1 MPTDAPPYAFRDPA
15 LLRLALTVPAAM
27 RQEPDNQRLEF
38 LGDSVL
44 GLLVAERLYRA
55 HPELDEGGL
64 SIWRDA
70 LVSTRGLAARLS
82 RLGPWFEHG
91 LDWGQSVYNRP
102 EKAKVDA
109 CEAVIGAAWLDGGRS
124 AVEAILSRLYAKGD
138 FAKPPVALQ
147 AGERPSHGVDANP
160 KGRLV
165 QYAQIH
171 RAEPPL
177 YTRLGMSGPSHEPT
191 FTVAVRLDG
200 REARGEGP
208 SLKKAEIAAAAAW
221 LAQHENKEADTP

>member
-27 RQEPDNQRLEF
+27 RREPDNQRLEF

-70 LVSTRGLAARLS
+70 LVSTRELAARLS

-109 CEAVIGAAWLDGGRS
+109 CEAVIGAAWLDGGRN
-124 AVEAILSRLYAKGD
+124 AVEAILSRLYTKGD
-138 FAKPPVALQ
+138 FAKPPVALRTGTD
-147 AGERPSHGVDANP
+147 ASHGVDANP

-165 QYAQIH
+165 QYAQINH
-171 RAEPPL
+171 TEPPL

-221 LAQHENKEADTP
+221 LAQHEPKKADTP

>member
-27 RQEPDNQRLEF
+27 RREPDNQRLEF

-109 CEAVIGAAWLDGGRS
+109 CEAVIGAAWLDGGRN

-138 FAKPPVALQ
+138 FAKPPVALRTGTD
-147 AGERPSHGVDANP
+147 ASHGIDANP

-165 QYAQIH
+165 QYAQINH
-171 RAEPPL
+171 TEPPL

-221 LAQHENKEADTP
+221 LAQHEPKKADTP

>member
-27 RQEPDNQRLEF
+27 RREPDNQRLEF

-44 GLLVAERLYRA
+44 SLLVAERLYRA

-109 CEAVIGAAWLDGGRS
+109 CEAVIGAAWLDGGRN
-124 AVEAILSRLYAKGD
+124 AVEAILSRLYTKGD
-138 FAKPPVALQ
+138 FAKPPVALRTGTD
-147 AGERPSHGVDANP
+147 ASHGVDANP

-165 QYAQIH
+165 QYAQINH
-171 RAEPPL
+171 TEPPL

-221 LAQHENKEADTP
+221 LAQHEPKKAAPP

>member
-27 RQEPDNQRLEF
+27 RREPDNQRLEF

-109 CEAVIGAAWLDGGRS
+109 CEAVIGAAWLDGGRN
-124 AVEAILSRLYAKGD
+124 AVEAILSRLYTKGD
-138 FAKPPVALQ
+138 FAKPPVALRTGTD
-147 AGERPSHGVDANP
+147 ASHGVDANP

-171 RAEPPL
+171 RVEPPL

-221 LAQHENKEADTP
+221 LAQHEPKKADTP

>member
-27 RQEPDNQRLEF
+27 RREPDNQRLEF

-109 CEAVIGAAWLDGGRS
+109 CEAVIGAAWLDGGRN
-124 AVEAILSRLYAKGD
+124 AVEAILSRLYTKGD
-138 FAKPPVALQ
+138 FAKHPVALRTGTD
-147 AGERPSHGVDANP
+147 ASHGVDANP

-165 QYAQIH
+165 QYAQINH
-171 RAEPPL
+171 TEPPL

-221 LAQHENKEADTP
+221 LAQHEPKKADTP

>member
-1 MPTDAPPYAFRDPA
+1 MPTDAPPYTFRDPA

-27 RQEPDNQRLEF
+27 RREPDNQRLEF

-70 LVSTRGLAARLS
+70 LVSTRGLAARFS
-82 RLGPWFEHG
+82 RLGPWFTQG
-91 LDWGQSVYNRP
+91 LDWGQTVYNRP

-109 CEAVIGAAWLDGGRS
+109 CEALIGAAWLDGGRN
-124 AVEAILSRLYAKGD
+124 AVEAILSRLYVKSD
-138 FAKPPVALQ
+138 FTTPPSGLH
-147 AGERPSHGVDANP
+147 AGQKIRHSIDENP

-165 QYAQIH
+165 QYAQLH
-171 RAEPPL
+171 HVEPPL
-177 YTRLGMSGPSHEPT
+177 YTRLGVTGPSHAPVFT
-191 FTVAVRLDG
+191 FSVRLDG
-200 REARGEGP
+200 HEAQGEGA
-208 SLKKAEIAAAAAW
+208 SLKKAESAAAVAW
-221 LAQHENKEADTP
+221 LAQHESKKATHA

>member
-1 MPTDAPPYAFRDPA
+1 MPSETPPYTFRDPA

-82 RLGPWFEHG
+82 RLGAWFVQG
-91 LDWGQSVYNRP
+91 LDWGQTVYNRP

-109 CEAVIGAAWLDGGRS
+109 CEALIGAAWLDGGRN
-124 AVEAILSRLYAKGD
+124 AVEAILSRR
-138 FAKPPVALQ
+138 FATPLTRIPK
-147 AGERPSHGVDANP
+147 AGSSNMPSSITWIRRSIRVWA
-160 KGRLV
+160 
-165 QYAQIH
+165 
-171 RAEPPL
+171 
-177 YTRLGMSGPSHEPT
+177 
-191 FTVAVRLDG
+191 
-200 REARGEGP
+200 
-208 SLKKAEIAAAAAW
+208 
-221 LAQHENKEADTP
+221 

>member
-1 MPTDAPPYAFRDPA
+1 MPADAPPYAFRDPA

-27 RQEPDNQRLEF
+27 RREPDNQRLEF

-109 CEAVIGAAWLDGGRS
+109 CEAVIGAAWLDGGRN
-124 AVEAILSRLYAKGD
+124 AVEAILSRLYTKGD
-138 FAKPPVALQ
+138 FAKPPVALRTGTD
-147 AGERPSHGVDANP
+147 ASHGVDANP

-165 QYAQIH
+165 QYAQINH
-171 RAEPPL
+171 TEPPL

-221 LAQHENKEADTP
+221 LAQHESKKADTP

>member
-1 MPTDAPPYAFRDPA
+1 MPSETPPYTFRDPA

-82 RLGPWFEHG
+82 RLGAWFVQG
-91 LDWGQSVYNRP
+91 LDWGQTVYNRP

-109 CEAVIGAAWLDGGRS
+109 CEALIGAAWLDGGRN
-124 AVEAILSRLYAKGD
+124 AVEAILSRLYAKSD
-138 FAKPPVALQ
+138 FTTPPLGLH
-147 AGERPSHGVDANP
+147 AGQKIRHSIDENP

-165 QYAQIH
+165 QYAQLNH
-171 RAEPPL
+171 VDPPL
-177 YTRLGMSGPSHEPT
+177 YTRLGMTGPSHAPT

-200 REARGEGP
+200 QEARGEGA

-221 LAQHENKEADTP
+221 LAQHESKKAKRS

>member
-1 MPTDAPPYAFRDPA
+1 MPSETPPYTFRDPA

-70 LVSTRGLAARLS
+70 LVSTRGLAARFS
-82 RLGPWFEHG
+82 RLGPWFTQG
-91 LDWGQSVYNRP
+91 LDWGQTVYNRP

-109 CEAVIGAAWLDGGRS
+109 CEALIGAAWLDGGRN
-124 AVEAILSRLYAKGD
+124 AVEAILSRLYVKSD
-138 FAKPPVALQ
+138 FTTPPSGLQ
-147 AGERPSHGVDANP
+147 AGQKIRHSIDENP

-165 QYAQIH
+165 QYAQLNH
-171 RAEPPL
+171 VDPPL
-177 YTRLGMSGPSHEPT
+177 YTRLGVTGPSHAPT

-200 REARGEGP
+200 QEARGEGA
-208 SLKKAEIAAAAAW
+208 SLKKAESAAAAAW
-221 LAQHENKEADTP
+221 LAQHESKKAKRS

>member
-1 MPTDAPPYAFRDPA
+1 MPADAPPYAFRDPA

-109 CEAVIGAAWLDGGRS
+109 CEAVIGAAWLDGGRN
-124 AVEAILSRLYAKGD
+124 AVEAILSRLYTKGD
-138 FAKPPVALQ
+138 FAKPPVALRTGTD
-147 AGERPSHGVDANP
+147 ASHGVDANP

-165 QYAQIH
+165 QYAQINH
-171 RAEPPL
+171 TEPPL

-221 LAQHENKEADTP
+221 LAQHEPKKADTP

>member
-1 MPTDAPPYAFRDPA
+1 MPTDAPPYTFRDPA

-27 RQEPDNQRLEF
+27 RREPDNQRLEF

-70 LVSTRGLAARLS
+70 LVSTRGLAARFS
-82 RLGPWFEHG
+82 RLGPWFTQG
-91 LDWGQSVYNRP
+91 LDWGQTVYNRP

-109 CEAVIGAAWLDGGRS
+109 CEALIGAAWLDGGRN
-124 AVEAILSRLYAKGD
+124 AVEAILSRLYVKSD
-138 FAKPPVALQ
+138 FTTPPPGLH
-147 AGERPSHGVDANP
+147 AGQKIRHSIDENP

-165 QYAQIH
+165 QYAQLH
-171 RAEPPL
+171 HVEPPL
-177 YTRLGMSGPSHEPT
+177 YTRLGVTGPSHAPV
-191 FTVAVRLDG
+191 FTVSVRLDG
-200 REARGEGP
+200 HEAQGEGA
-208 SLKKAEIAAAAAW
+208 SLKKAESAAAVAW
-221 LAQHENKEADTP
+221 LAQHESKKATHA

>member
-27 RQEPDNQRLEF
+27 RREPDNQRLEF

-109 CEAVIGAAWLDGGRS
+109 CEAVIGAAWLDGGRN

-138 FAKPPVALQ
+138 FAKPPVALRTGTD
-147 AGERPSHGVDANP
+147 ASHGVDANP

-165 QYAQIH
+165 QYAQINH
-171 RAEPPL
+171 TEPPL

-221 LAQHENKEADTP
+221 LAQHEPKKADTP

>member
-1 MPTDAPPYAFRDPA
+1 MPSETPPYTFRDPA

-82 RLGPWFEHG
+82 RLGAWFVQG
-91 LDWGQSVYNRP
+91 LDWGQTVYNRP

-109 CEAVIGAAWLDGGRS
+109 CEALIGAAWLDGGRN
-124 AVEAILSRLYAKGD
+124 AVEAILSRLYAKSD
-138 FAKPPVALQ
+138 FTTPPSGLQ
-147 AGERPSHGVDANP
+147 AGQKIRHSIDENP

-165 QYAQIH
+165 
-171 RAEPPL
+171 
-177 YTRLGMSGPSHEPT
+177 SHAPT

-200 REARGEGP
+200 QEARGEGA
-208 SLKKAEIAAAAAW
+208 SLKKAESAAAAAW
-221 LAQHENKEADTP
+221 LAQHESKKAKRS

>member
-27 RQEPDNQRLEF
+27 RREPDNQRLEF

-109 CEAVIGAAWLDGGRS
+109 CEAVIGAAWLDGGRN
-124 AVEAILSRLYAKGD
+124 AVEAILSRLYTKGD
-138 FAKPPVALQ
+138 FAKHPVALRTGTD
-147 AGERPSHGVDANP
+147 ASHGVDANP

-165 QYAQIH
+165 QYAQINH
-171 RAEPPL
+171 TEPPL

-221 LAQHENKEADTP
+221 LAQHEPKKADTL

>member
-27 RQEPDNQRLEF
+27 RREPDNQRLEF

-109 CEAVIGAAWLDGGRS
+109 CEAVIGAAWLDGGRN
-124 AVEAILSRLYAKGD
+124 AVEAILSRLYTKGD
-138 FAKPPVALQ
+138 FAKPPVALRTGTD
-147 AGERPSHGVDANP
+147 ASHGVDANP

-165 QYAQIH
+165 QYAQINH
-171 RAEPPL
+171 TEPPL

-221 LAQHENKEADTP
+221 LAQHEPKKADTP

>member
-1 MPTDAPPYAFRDPA
+1 MPSETPPYTFRDPA

-82 RLGPWFEHG
+82 RLGAWFVQG
-91 LDWGQSVYNRP
+91 LDWGQTVYNRP

-109 CEAVIGAAWLDGGRS
+109 CEALIGAAWLDGGRN
-124 AVEAILSRLYAKGD
+124 AVEAILSRLYAKSD
-138 FAKPPVALQ
+138 FTTPPPGLH
-147 AGERPSHGVDANP
+147 AGQKIRHSIDENP

-165 QYAQIH
+165 QYAQLNH
-171 RAEPPL
+171 VEPPL
-177 YTRLGMSGPSHEPT
+177 YTRLGVTGPSHAPT

-200 REARGEGP
+200 QEARGEGA
-208 SLKKAEIAAAAAW
+208 SLKKAESAAAAAW
-221 LAQHENKEADTP
+221 LAQHEFKKAKRS

>member
-27 RQEPDNQRLEF
+27 RREPDNQRLEF

-55 HPELDEGGL
+55 RPELDEGGL

-109 CEAVIGAAWLDGGRS
+109 CEAVIGAAWLDGGRN
-124 AVEAILSRLYAKGD
+124 AVEAILSRLYTKGD
-138 FAKPPVALQ
+138 FAKPPVALRTGTD
-147 AGERPSHGVDANP
+147 ASHGVDANP

-165 QYAQIH
+165 QYAQINH
-171 RAEPPL
+171 TEPPL

-200 REARGEGP
+200 REARGKGP

-221 LAQHENKEADTP
+221 LAQHEPKKADTP

>member
-1 MPTDAPPYAFRDPA
+1 MPADAPPYAFRDPA

-27 RQEPDNQRLEF
+27 RREPDNQRLEF

-109 CEAVIGAAWLDGGRS
+109 CEAVIGAAWLDGGRN
-124 AVEAILSRLYAKGD
+124 AVEAILSRLYTKGD
-138 FAKPPVALQ
+138 FAKPPVALRTGTD
-147 AGERPSHGVDANP
+147 ASHGVDANP

-165 QYAQIH
+165 QYAQINH
-171 RAEPPL
+171 TEPPL

-221 LAQHENKEADTP
+221 LAQHEPKKADTP